1 MSKKSALL
9 IMFFILGTL
18 LLFHVLIYTQVI
30 PYDIVWAGKLKSV
43 EEMKSFEL
51 VSILINGFI
60 LTVLGV
66 KYKFLLKDKTNKL
79 IDILIWLFVVFFTLN
94 TVGNLFS
101 KSILELV
108 LGCFVTLISAILCY
122 IIVRKD

>member
-1 MSKKSALL
+1 
-9 IMFFILGTL
+9 MFFILGTL
-18 LLFHVLIYTQVI
+18 LLFHVLIFTQVI

-66 KYKFLLKDKTNKL
+66 KYKLLLQNKTNKL